1 MPYPDA
7 VLFDNDGLL
16 LDTESV
22 WTRAE
27 QELFRRRGLE
37 FTIEHKRSLV
47 GSSHEV
53 AGVKLGRILNDVGY
67 EEAIMGELNEL
78 VLAELE
84 NGVEEMVGA
93 GDLVRALRRAG
104 VPVGLVSN
112 SPRRFMERSHEVAGS
127 GLEFDATV
135 SGHEVPEAK
144 PAPDAYL
151 EGCRQLGV
159 EPGERV
165 FALED
170 SPSGATAARAA
181 GLYVIGVPSVPGIEL
196 AAADLTAPSL
206 AHESVLVALGILIEG
221 G

>member
-1 MPYPDA
+1 MRYPDA

-47 GSSHEV
+47 GSSHEA
-53 AGVKLGRILNDVGY
+53 AGVKLGRILDDVGF

-93 GDLVRALRRAG
+93 GDLVRALRQAG

-112 SPRRFMERSHEVAGS
+112 SPRRFMERSHEVAGT
-127 GLEFDATV
+127 GLDFDATV

-165 FALED
+165 IALED

-206 AHESVLVALGILIEG
+206 TEESVLVALGIQL
-221 G
+221 